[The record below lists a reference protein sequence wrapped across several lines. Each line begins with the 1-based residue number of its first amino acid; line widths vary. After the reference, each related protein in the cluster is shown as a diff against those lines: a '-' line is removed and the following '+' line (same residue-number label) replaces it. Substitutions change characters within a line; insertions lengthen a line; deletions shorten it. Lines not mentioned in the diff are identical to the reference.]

1 MKNYKN
7 IKITTRELIS
17 ITCDVCGE
25 ISSGDVMDYQEYIN
39 IHFVGGYT
47 SIFEDGGE
55 YDADICQGCLKKLI
69 GKNLRY
75 LGNVS

>member
-1 MKNYKN
+1 MKNYKK
-7 IKITTRELIS
+7 IKITANELVS
-17 ITCDVCGE
+17 ITCDICGE
-25 ISSGDVMDYQEYIN
+25 TSSGDVMDYQEYIH

-55 YDADICQGCLKKLI
+55 YECDICQGCLQKLI